1 MKMDEKTRDELLKLF
16 QSKLNEAMQFYL
28 ETCTRCGVCT
38 EACHVHASTGQV
50 KYIAAYR
57 GEIVR
62 RLYKKYFK
70 GRGKVWPSVGEAK
83 PLSEMALE
91 ELYDAAYSC
100 TGCRRCM
107 VYCPFGIDTQ
117 MLMSIA
123 KLLLVG
129 AESEPEILSL
139 LADTSIEKGKSIDLF
154 KDGFMEGIKRLEAE
168 VVSKWKIAA
177 GETAIPV
184 DVEGADLL
192 YVALAGAHS
201 IIPAAAIFNAAGES
215 WTLSF
220 FEAVNFGAFVGDP
233 TKTKLILDRIVNEAR
248 RLKVKEVCICE
259 CGTAYRVMKQLTGE
273 QPFKVSSITE
283 VHARYI
289 REGRIKLDKTKVE
302 GAVTYHDPCQIAR
315 NAGIIDE
322 PRYILRHLTD
332 DYRELTDEPRY
343 NWCCGG
349 GGGLVALGED
359 TLDFRM
365 KSASVKVDQ
374 VKTTGAKTLATA
386 CENCHSQ
393 LSNLSDHYKMGV
405 EVKFLSSMIADA
417 LIQDAQGVQP

>member
-1 MKMDEKTRDELLKLF
+1 MMDQNTRDDLLKLF
-16 QSKLNEAMQFYL
+16 QSKLNEAMRFYL
-28 ETCTRCGVCT
+28 ENCTRCGVCI
-38 EACHVHASTGQV
+38 EACHVYASMGQV

-83 PLSEMALE
+83 ELSEMALE
-91 ELYDAAYSC
+91 ELYEAAYSC

-129 AESEPEILSL
+129 AEAEPEILTL

-154 KDGFMEGIKRLEAE
+154 KDSFMQGIKKLETE
-168 VVSKWKIAA
+168 VVSKWKMEAEENI
-177 GETAIPV
+177 IPV

-201 IIPAAAIFNAAGES
+201 IIPAAAIFNAAGEN

-233 TKTKLILDRIVNEAR
+233 TKTKLILDRIINEAK

-259 CGTAYRVMKQLTGE
+259 CGTAYRVMKQLSGK
-273 QPFKVSSITE
+273 QPFEVSSITE

-289 REGRIKLDKTKVE
+289 REGRIHLDKSKFNT
-302 GAVTYHDPCQIAR
+302 AVTYHDPCQIAR
-315 NAGIIDE
+315 NAGVIDE
-322 PRYILRHLTD
+322 PRYILQHLTD
-332 DYRELTDEPRY
+332 DYRELTDDPRY

-349 GGGLVALGED
+349 GGGLVAMGED

-365 KSASVKVDQ
+365 KSAKVKAEQ
-374 VKTTGAKTLATA
+374 VNATGAKILATA
-386 CENCHSQ
+386 CENCHAQ
-393 LSNLSDHYKMGV
+393 LNDLNKHYKMGV

-417 LIQDAQGVQP
+417 LIQS

>member
-1 MKMDEKTRDELLKLF
+1 MMDEKTRDDLLKLF
-16 QSKLNEAMQFYL
+16 QSKLNEAMRFYL

-38 EACHVHASTGQV
+38 EACHVHASMGQV

-57 GEIVR
+57 AEIVR

-70 GRGKVWPSVGEAK
+70 TRGRVWPSVGEAK
-83 PLSEMALE
+83 ELNEMALD
-91 ELYDAAYSC
+91 ELYEAAYSC

-139 LADTSIEKGKSIDLF
+139 LADTSIEKGKSIELL
-154 KDGFMEGIKRLEAE
+154 KEGFLEGIKRLEAE
-168 VVSKWKIAA
+168 VVSKWKLEA
-177 GETAIPV
+177 GESAIPV

-201 IIPAAAIFNAAGES
+201 IIPAAAIFNAAGEN

-220 FEAVNFGAFVGDP
+220 FEAVNFGAFVGEP
-233 TKTKLILDRIVNEAR
+233 TKTKLILDRIINEAR

-259 CGTAYRVMKQLTGE
+259 CGTAYRVMKQLAGK

-283 VHARYI
+283 LHARYI
-289 REGRIKLDKTKVE
+289 RQGRIKLDKTRLT

-315 NAGIIDE
+315 NAGVFDE
-322 PRYILRHLTD
+322 PRYILQHLTD
-332 DYRELTDEPRY
+332 NFRELSPQPQF

-349 GGGLVALGED
+349 GGGLVALGDE

-374 VKTTGAKTLATA
+374 VKATGADLLATA
-386 CENCHSQ
+386 CENCHTQ
-393 LSNLSDHYKMGV
+393 LSELNTHYNMGV
-405 EVKFLSSMIADA
+405 EVKFLSSLVADA
-417 LIQDAQGVQP
+417 LVQSNSP

>member
-1 MKMDEKTRDELLKLF
+1 MDLKTRDDLLKLF
-16 QSKLNEAMQFYL
+16 QSKLNEAMRFYL

-38 EACHVHASTGQV
+38 EACHVHASMGQV

-83 PLSEMALE
+83 ELSEMALE
-91 ELYDAAYSC
+91 ELYEAAYSC

-129 AESEPEILSL
+129 AETEPEILSL

-154 KDGFMEGIKRLEAE
+154 KDSFMQGIKRLEAE
-168 VVSKWKIAA
+168 VVSKWKLEA

-184 DVEGADLL
+184 DVQGADLL

-201 IIPAAAIFNAAGES
+201 IIPAAAIFNAAGEN

-233 TKTKLILDRIVNEAR
+233 SKTKLIMDRIVNEAK

-259 CGTAYRVMKQLTGE
+259 CGTAYRVMKQLAGE
-273 QPFKVSSITE
+273 QPFKVTSITE

-289 REGRIKLDKTKVE
+289 REKRIQLDKSKLNGV
-302 GAVTYHDPCQIAR
+302 VTYHDPCQIAR
-315 NAGIIDE
+315 NAGVIDE

-332 DYRELTDEPRY
+332 NFRELTDDPRY

-349 GGGLVALGED
+349 GGGLVAMGED

-365 KSASVKVDQ
+365 KSARVKVDQ
-374 VKTTGAKTLATA
+374 VRATGATTLATA

-393 LSNLSDHYKMGV
+393 LSNLNDHYQMGV

-417 LIQDAQGVQP
+417 LVQSDQTG

>member
-1 MKMDEKTRDELLKLF
+1 MMMDQKTKDDLLKLF
-16 QSKLNEAMQFYL
+16 QSKLNEAMRLYL
-28 ETCTRCGVCT
+28 ENCTRCGVCI
-38 EACHVHASTGQV
+38 EACHVYASMGQV

-83 PLSEMALE
+83 ELSEMALQ
-91 ELYDAAYSC
+91 ELYEAAYSC

-129 AESEPEILSL
+129 AEAEPEILTM
-139 LADTSIEKGKSIDLF
+139 LADTSIEKGKSIELF
-154 KDGFMEGIKRLEAE
+154 KDSFMQGIKKLETE
-168 VVSKWKIAA
+168 VVSKWKMEAE
-177 GETAIPV
+177 ETIIPV

-201 IIPAAAIFNAAGES
+201 IIPAAAIFNAAGEN

-233 TKTKLILDRIVNEAR
+233 TKTKLILDRIINEAK

-259 CGTAYRVMKQLTGE
+259 CGTAYRVMKQLSGK
-273 QPFKVSSITE
+273 QPFEVSSITE

-289 REGRIKLDKTKVE
+289 REGRIRLDKSKFD

-315 NAGIIDE
+315 NAGVIDE
-322 PRYILRHLTD
+322 PRYILQHLTD
-332 DYRELTDEPRY
+332 DYRELTDDPRY

-349 GGGLVALGED
+349 GGGLVAMGED

-365 KSASVKVDQ
+365 KSAKVKAEQ
-374 VKTTGAKTLATA
+374 VNATGAKILATA
-386 CENCHSQ
+386 CENCHAQ
-393 LSNLSDHYKMGV
+393 LNDLNKHYKMGV

-417 LIQDAQGVQP
+417 LIQS

>member
-1 MKMDEKTRDELLKLF
+1 MMDQKTRGDLLKLF
-16 QSKLNEAMQFYL
+16 QSKLNEAMRLYL
-28 ETCTRCGVCT
+28 EVCTRCGVCT
-38 EACHVHASTGQV
+38 EACHVHASMGQV

-57 GEIVR
+57 AEIVR

-70 GRGKVWPSVGEAK
+70 TRGKIWPSVGDARA
-83 PLSEMALE
+83 LSEMALE
-91 ELYDAAYSC
+91 ELYEAAYSC

-129 AESEPEILSL
+129 AEMEPEILTL

-154 KDGFMEGIKRLEAE
+154 KDGFMAGIKRLEAE
-168 VVSKWKIAA
+168 VVSKWKLEA
-177 GETAIPV
+177 GEIAIPV
-184 DVEGADLL
+184 DVHGADLL

-201 IIPAAAIFNAAGES
+201 IIPAAAIFNAAKEN

-233 TKTKLILDRIVNEAR
+233 AKTKLILDRIVNEAK

-259 CGTAYRVMKQLTGE
+259 CGTAYRVMKQLTGK
-273 QPFKVSSITE
+273 QSFTVSSITE

-289 REGRIKLDKTKVE
+289 REGRIKLDKTKID

-315 NAGIIDE
+315 NAGVIDE
-322 PRYILRHLTD
+322 PRYILQHLTD
-332 DYRELTDEPRY
+332 DYRELSDDPRY

-374 VKTTGAKTLATA
+374 VNSTDAKILATA
-386 CENCHSQ
+386 CENCHAQ
-393 LSNLSDHYKMGV
+393 LGNLNTHYEMGV
-405 EVKFLSSMIADA
+405 DVRFLSSMIADA
-417 LIQDAQGVQP
+417 LIQSL